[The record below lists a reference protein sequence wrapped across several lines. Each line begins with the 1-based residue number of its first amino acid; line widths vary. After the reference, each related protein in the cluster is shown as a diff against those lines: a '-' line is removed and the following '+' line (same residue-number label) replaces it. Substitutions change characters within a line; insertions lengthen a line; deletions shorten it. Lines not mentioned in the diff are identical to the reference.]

1 MSSPHRQGQYLLR
14 RSAERIIDLKGE
26 IRGAGGEGRA
36 GDTPGGEIEREPG
49 WQRAG
54 QQWPGVG
61 FLPSNSGESAGVSSS
76 SPAQG

>member
-1 MSSPHRQGQYLLR
+1 MILPCEFPANSIDRQGQYLLR
-14 RSAERIIDLKGE
+14 RYAERIIDLKVE

-54 QQWPGVG
+54 QQ
-61 FLPSNSGESAGVSSS
+61 
-76 SPAQG
+76 